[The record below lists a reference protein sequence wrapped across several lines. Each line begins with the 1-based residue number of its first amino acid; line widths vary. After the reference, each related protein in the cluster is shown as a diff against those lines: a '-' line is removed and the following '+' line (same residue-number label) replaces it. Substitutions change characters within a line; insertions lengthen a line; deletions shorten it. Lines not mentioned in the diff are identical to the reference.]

1 MNRLNLLSGSALVAC
16 SLAVAA
22 PASAQNARTFNI
34 PAGSLGDALNQF
46 ATQSDQQIFFSGEL
60 VAGRTTPG
68 LTGRHTP
75 SDALDRL
82 LAGSG
87 LVWSQTRPGVI
98 LLRRGAP
105 GARSAEM
112 ATEIEE
118 VIVTGT
124 LLKASGELAS
134 PVVILGRDAL
144 DRRGFG
150 TVAEALT
157 DLPQNYAGQG
167 TPGALLAGADG
178 AGSNSA
184 VSTGVNLRGLGP
196 DATLV
201 LVNGR
206 RLAGTGFRGEFADVS
221 ALPSAAVERVD
232 VLLDGAS
239 ALYGADAV
247 AGVVNVIMRRS
258 FDGHESRV
266 RVGAA
271 RGGGEDLII
280 SHLGGLS
287 WSGGSALAAY
297 EHQTVNSLS
306 ARDRSY
312 TRDGDLRPFGG
323 SDWRTLFSGPGNI
336 VAYDPAVGSY
346 VSQWAI
352 RPGDAGTAT
361 TPADFAPGA
370 TNLEGRSVGVDLT
383 PDIQRHSVYAR
394 VRQSLGDRIDL
405 SADLRFSDRSFGFD
419 NAASSTIFDVTAANP
434 YFVSP
439 SGAAVD
445 TLAYSFLGDLGPT
458 RQSGSSRSLGVTAG
472 GSVDL
477 GRGWSL
483 DGYAAY
489 AGERGESRITNRIN
503 ALFLDEALGNTAD
516 NPLTTFSAA
525 RDGYFN
531 PYGGGGA
538 NAAAILGFIGAGYSG
553 ALDESRS
560 TSVNLLLEGPLL
572 RLPAGDLQVAVGVQ
586 HRTEAFETR
595 TISFAASVDP
605 IVRLTPERDRTVAA
619 VFAEARVPLVEADMA
634 IPGVRRLELSVAG
647 RVEEYEDF
655 GSTANPK
662 MGLVWSPMEHLA
674 VRASWGTSFRAP
686 ALPQIHDESVV
697 GATLLPRADGS
708 RMLAFYLYGGN
719 PDLEPETADTWTFGF
734 DYARPRGLRL
744 SAGYFDTR
752 FSDRIAQPVA
762 ENLSGV
768 LTDPS
773 LAPFVRL
780 LDAAGSAEDLAL
792 VLGYINDP
800 GFSFGTLFPP
810 TAYGAVLDGR
820 WVNTASVAVRG
831 VDATASYPLLTGATT
846 LSVDASASYLF
857 AYESRSTP
865 TAVLRDLV
873 GTAGYPTRL
882 RARTGLTASR
892 GPLDLD
898 LHWNHVAA
906 YRDGVGKAI
915 DAWNTIDLQLGWS
928 AGAGPFEGLRLNLS
942 VQNLFDEEPPFY
954 DSPTGYG
961 FDPGQAN
968 LLGRVLAF
976 QLIKRW

>member
-1 MNRLNLLSGSALVAC
+1 MNRPSLLSASALTAC
-16 SLAVAA
+16 IMAVAA
-22 PASAQNARTFNI
+22 PAAAQEARNFNI
-34 PAGSLGDALNQF
+34 PAGALRDALNLF
-46 ATQSDQQIFFSGEL
+46 ATQSDQQIFFTGDL

-68 LTGRHTP
+68 LTGRHIP
-75 SDALDRL
+75 SAALDQL

-98 LLRRGAP
+98 LLRRGGP
-105 GARSAEM
+105 GVPAAEM
-112 ATEIEE
+112 AIEIEE

-124 LLKASGELAS
+124 LLRTSGELAS
-134 PVVILGRDAL
+134 PVIVLDRDAL

-150 TVAEALT
+150 TVAEALA
-157 DLPQNYAGQG
+157 DLPQNYAGEG
-167 TPGALLAGADG
+167 TPAALLAGADG

-221 ALPSAAVERVD
+221 ALPSAAVERID

-239 ALYGADAV
+239 ALYGSDAV
-247 AGVVNVIMRRS
+247 AGVVNIIMRRS
-258 FDGHESRV
+258 FEGQESRV
-266 RVGAA
+266 RVGVA
-271 RGGGEDLII
+271 RSGGEDFIV

-287 WSGGSALAAY
+287 WSSGSALASY

-306 ARDRSY
+306 SRDRSY

-346 VSQWAI
+346 VSKWAI
-352 RPGDAGTAT
+352 RPRDGGTAT
-361 TPADFAPGA
+361 TAADFAPGA

-383 PDIQRHSVYAR
+383 PDIERHSVYAR

-434 YFVSP
+434 HFVSP
-439 SGAAVD
+439 SGAASD
-445 TLAYSFLGDLGPT
+445 TIAYSFLGDLGPT
-458 RQSGSSRSLGVTAG
+458 RQSGASRSLGLTAG
-472 GSVDL
+472 GAVDL
-477 GRGWSL
+477 GRDWSL
-483 DGYAAY
+483 DGYAAF
-489 AGERGESRITNRIN
+489 ARERGESRITNRIN
-503 ALFLDEALGNTAD
+503 ALFLDEALGNIAD
-516 NPLTTFSAA
+516 NPLTGFSAA

-531 PYGGGGA
+531 PYGSGA
-538 NAAAILGFIGAGYSG
+538 ANSAAILDFIGSGFSG

-572 RLPAGDLQVAVGVQ
+572 RLPAGAIQAALGAQY
-586 HRTEAFETR
+586 RTEAFETR
-595 TISFAASVDP
+595 TTSLAASVDP
-605 IVRLTPERDRTVAA
+605 VERVTPERDRSIAA
-619 VFAEARVPLVEADMA
+619 VFAEARIPLVAPEMA

-647 RVEEYEDF
+647 RLEEYEDF

-662 MGLVWSPMEHLA
+662 LGLVWSPAEHFA
-674 VRASWGTSFRAP
+674 VRASRGTSFRAP
-686 ALPQIHDESVV
+686 ALPQVHDDSVI

-719 PDLEPETADTWTFGF
+719 PDLNPETADTWTVGF
-734 DYARPRGLRL
+734 DYARPQGLRL

-752 FSDRIAQPVA
+752 FTDRIAQPVA
-762 ENLSGV
+762 ENLSGA

-780 LDAAGSAEDLAL
+780 LNAAGNAADLAL
-792 VLGYINDP
+792 VQGYISDP
-800 GFSFGTLFPP
+800 SFSFGALFPP

-820 WVNTASVAVRG
+820 WVNTASVEVRG
-831 VDATASYPLLTGATT
+831 LDATASYPLLVGATT
-846 LSVDASASYLF
+846 LSIDASASYLF
-857 AYESRSTP
+857 AYESRATP
-865 TAVLRDLV
+865 TAVVRDLL
-873 GTAGYPTRL
+873 GTAGYPVKL

-898 LHWNHVAA
+898 VHWNHVAA
-906 YRDGVGKAI
+906 YRDAVGEAI

-928 AGAGPFEGLRLNLS
+928 AEAGALAGLRLTLS
-942 VQNLFDEEPPFY
+942 VHNLFDEDPPFY

-968 LLGRVLAF
+968 LLGRVMAI